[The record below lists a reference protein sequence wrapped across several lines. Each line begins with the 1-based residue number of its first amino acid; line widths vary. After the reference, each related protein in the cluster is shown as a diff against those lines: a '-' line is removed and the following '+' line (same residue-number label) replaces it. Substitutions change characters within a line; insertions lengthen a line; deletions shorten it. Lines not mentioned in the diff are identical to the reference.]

1 MLRSRLRLFRLF
13 REKVLKFG
21 TGMLSSFNFSKTF
34 YSTLPTSPLK
44 RIHLFVRIKD
54 LFYLALINVGTKE
67 MNSVQIFFFFIFCKL
82 EPGPD
87 LQTGFGQNVPAP
99 QHCSR

>member
-34 YSTLPTSPLK
+34 FSTLPTSPLK
-44 RIHLFVRIKD
+44 RIHLFVRSKD

-67 MNSVQIFFFFIFCKL
+67 KKSVQIFFFFIL
-82 EPGPD
+82 TEAGAGP
-87 LQTGFGQNVPAP
+87 
-99 QHCSR
+99 